1 LPALQWKEDIM
12 AQTIPD
18 KFTDL
23 LNKPAFANLATIMA
37 DGSPHVTPVWF
48 DYDGR
53 NILINSVKGRVKDRN
68 MRNQRTVAL
77 SIMDPANPY
86 RYLQIRGKVTE
97 ITETGADAHIDKLA
111 KKYLSVD
118 KYPYRAPGEVRVIY
132 KITPERC
139 STLG

>member
-1 LPALQWKEDIM
+1 M

-18 KFTDL
+18 KFRDL
-23 LNKPAFANLATIMA
+23 LDKPAFANLATIMA

-53 NILINSVKGRVKDRN
+53 NILINSAKGRVKDRN
-68 MRNQRTVAL
+68 MRNNRNVAL

-86 RYLQIRGKVTE
+86 RYLQIRGNVTE

-111 KKYLSVD
+111 KKYLNLD
-118 KYPYRAPGEVRVIY
+118 KYPHRAPGEVRVIY

-139 STLG
+139 QTMG

>member
-1 LPALQWKEDIM
+1 M

-53 NILINSVKGRVKDRN
+53 NILVNSAKGRVKDRN
-68 MRNQRTVAL
+68 MRNNPTVAL
-77 SIMDPANPY
+77 SIMDPSNPY
-86 RYLQIRGKVTE
+86 RHLQIRGKVTE
-97 ITETGADAHIDKLA
+97 ITENGAEAHIDKLA
-111 KKYLSVD
+111 KKYLNVD
-118 KYPYRAPGEVRVIY
+118 RYPHRAPGEVRVIY

-139 STLG
+139 STMG